1 MSQINSY
8 AKSNKLSLCM
18 DLAGWTSF
26 SPSEQ
31 THAEIMDVAGI
42 FPGV

>member
-1 MSQINSY
+1 
-8 AKSNKLSLCM
+8 M

-31 THAEIMDVAGI
+31 THAEIMELAGI
-42 FPGV
+42 FQGG